1 MKKIA
6 LSRVVKATFYLFV
19 FNVVLFLLSF
29 ILDGSIAR
37 SADISLFVAN
47 TLFVILCFLLGLYFL
62 QRIEQKTFT
71 RWKIVASTCY
81 NILICG
87 ACSVYLVLKYT
98 KDISDINDYLL
109 LWDFFKP
116 LFIGMIVVGG
126 MVWWTLAYSFVHS
139 AFFHKNVA

>member
-6 LSRVVKATFYLFV
+6 LSRVVEITLYVFV
-19 FNVVLFLLSF
+19 IHVVLFVLSF
-29 ILDGSIAR
+29 VLGGSLKK
-37 SADISLFVAN
+37 SADIIMLGAN
-47 TLFVILCFLLGLYFL
+47 TSFVVLCFLFGLYFM
-62 QRIEQKTFT
+62 QRIEQKTFPK
-71 RWKIVASTCY
+71 WKIVASTCY

-109 LWDFFKP
+109 LWGFCKP